1 MTTSTTTLTRRTIP
15 AHTIVALRTTIP
27 TYADEGPLWGRLM
40 PPVMAARAQPMG
52 AGVTYHDTEY
62 RESDCDVEIW
72 LQVAAPIAVAPPLVC
87 RQVPEQTVALT
98 TLRGDYAGFGSAAM
112 ALGEAMVREG
122 LAETGPMFSRY
133 VVGAEQSQDP
143 ADFVTE
149 ICIPI

>member
-1 MTTSTTTLTRRTIP
+1 MTTSTTLTRRTVP
-15 AHTIVALRTTIP
+15 AHTIVALRSTIA

-40 PPVMAARAQPMG
+40 PSAMAAGAQPLG
-52 AGVTYHDTEY
+52 AGVTFHDTEY

-72 LQVAAPIAVAPPLVC
+72 LQVAVPIAVAPPLVC

-98 TLRGDYAGFGSAAM
+98 TLRGDFAGSGAAAM
-112 ALGEAMVREG
+112 ALGEAMVAEG
-122 LAETGPMFSRY
+122 LAEAGPMFSRY
-133 VVGAEQSQDP
+133 VVGPAQSQDP